1 MMIKVSS
8 SSNDAP
14 KIPTTLPH
22 PRTFNIG
29 QQCMSRQNWLST
41 EARKNIVHSLTIVE
55 LTYTTCVKLWWHNYC
70 HYYQTDI
77 LSTMMLRIVVWGF
90 SCLVAF
96 CTKFVHCIVPIFNYH
111 QNDMLFTI
119 MVSILVCGN
128 SYLLAFYAKSIQHPK
143 KCCHHCQTFPLLI
156 VSQILIQFLGWC
168 NCKKTNIY
176 TILKY
181 SMAGRQN

>member
-1 MMIKVSS
+1 MMIKVTS

-14 KIPTTLPH
+14 KILIQELLILANSVGQG
-22 PRTFNIG
+22 RTG
-29 QQCMSRQNWLST
+29 WVLKPKQ
-41 EARKNIVHSLTIVE
+41 NIVHSLTKVE
-55 LTYTTCVKLWWHNYC
+55 LTYTTCAKLWWHNYC

-96 CTKFVHCIVPIFNYH
+96 CTKCVHCIVPIFNYH
-111 QNDMLFTI
+111 QNDMLFAI

-143 KCCHHCQTFPLLI
+143 NVVISVKHSHCWLYHK
-156 VSQILIQFLGWC
+156 S
-168 NCKKTNIY
+168 
-176 TILKY
+176 
-181 SMAGRQN
+181 